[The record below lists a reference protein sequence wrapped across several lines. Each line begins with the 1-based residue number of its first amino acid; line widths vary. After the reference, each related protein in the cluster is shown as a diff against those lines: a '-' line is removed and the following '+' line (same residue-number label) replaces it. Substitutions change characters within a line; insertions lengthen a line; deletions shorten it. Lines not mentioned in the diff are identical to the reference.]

1 MWITQQDYTIF
12 LCYNKFGDKMDF
24 KQHFIKTFGE
34 ENYLAFEQSLSER
47 PKIGL
52 IVNPN
57 KTNIKFIKSVFNDFK
72 NHPLIENA
80 LIYDSSIKLGK
91 HPLFHAG
98 AFYIQDPSAMMV
110 ASILPIYP
118 GDKVID
124 IAAAPG
130 GKSFQVA
137 TRLGE
142 SGLLIANDL
151 NYTRAKVLSSNVE
164 KYGFK
169 NVYVTS
175 NTSSDLVK
183 YHAGTFD
190 KVILDAPCSGEGMFR
205 KDELAKNDWTFD
217 KVTACALTQK
227 QLIIDSYKL
236 LKKGGM
242 MIYST
247 CTFSTEEN
255 EQVIKHLL
263 ANSKAKLIKIFDDP
277 RFIRG
282 QDIAESIRLF
292 PFIFPGEGHF
302 IALIQSNDEYQSLDT
317 KVKTNTLNKF
327 NQTIVD
333 NFFKL
338 NTNINLEQ
346 SRLSE
351 INNQIYYLPKTS
363 FNTSGLNVLRS
374 GWLLGVIEKNIFFPE
389 HSLAMGLL
397 KGDFKKV
404 INLDLASK
412 ELEVYLKGEAISFNS
427 EGYHLI
433 CVENISLGFA
443 KISNSIFKNHYPKGL
458 RNK

>member
-1 MWITQQDYTIF
+1 
-12 LCYNKFGDKMDF
+12 MDF
-24 KQHFIKTFGE
+24 KQHFIKSFGE
-34 ENYLAFEQSLSER
+34 ENYLSFELGLNDL

-52 IVNPN
+52 IINPN
-57 KTNIKFIKSVFNDFK
+57 KTNINFIKSVFNDFT

-80 LIYDSSIKLGK
+80 LIYHSSIKLGK
-91 HPLFHAG
+91 HPLFHGG

-110 ASILPIYP
+110 ASILTIEP

-124 IAAAPG
+124 VAAAPG

-137 TRLGE
+137 TRLNE

-151 NYTRAKVLSSNVE
+151 NYNRAKVLSSNIE

-175 NTSSDLVK
+175 NTTADLVK
-183 YHAGTFD
+183 YHAGLFD

-205 KDELAKNDWTFD
+205 KDELAKNDWSYD

-236 LKKGGM
+236 LRKGGM

-247 CTFSTEEN
+247 CTFSIEEN

-277 RFIRG
+277 RFKRG
-282 QDIAESIRLF
+282 LGLAESIRLF

-302 IALIQSNDEYQSLDT
+302 IALIQSNDDYNATETKFKSSVLD
-317 KVKTNTLNKF
+317 KNNF
-327 NQTIVD
+327 TIVD
-333 NFFKL
+333 NFLKTYTTIKL
-338 NTNINLEQ
+338 EK

-351 INNQIYYLPKTS
+351 INNQIYCLPKTH
-363 FNTSGLNVLRS
+363 FNTYGLNVLRS
-374 GWLLGVIEKNIFFPE
+374 GWLIGSIEKNIFFPQ
-389 HSLAMGLL
+389 HSLAMGLASS
-397 KGDFKKV
+397 DFKNV

-412 ELEVYLKGEAISFNS
+412 ELATYLKGEAISS
-427 EGYHLI
+427 SGDGYHLI
-433 CVENISLGFA
+433 CSAGISLGFA
-443 KISNSIFKNHYPKGL
+443 KISNGIFKNHYPKGL

>member
-1 MWITQQDYTIF
+1 
-12 LCYNKFGDKMDF
+12 MDF
-24 KQHFIKTFGE
+24 KQHFIKSFGE
-34 ENYLAFEQSLSER
+34 ENYLSFELGLNDL

-52 IVNPN
+52 IINPN
-57 KTNIKFIKSVFNDFK
+57 KTNINFIKSVFNDFT

-91 HPLFHAG
+91 HPLFHGG

-110 ASILPIYP
+110 ASILPIEP

-124 IAAAPG
+124 VAAAPG

-137 TRLGE
+137 TRLNE

-151 NYTRAKVLSSNVE
+151 NYNRAKVLSSNIE

-175 NTSSDLVK
+175 NTTADLVK
-183 YHAGTFD
+183 YHAGSFD

-205 KDELAKNDWTFD
+205 KDELAKNDWSYD

-236 LKKGGM
+236 LRKGGM

-247 CTFSTEEN
+247 CTFSIEEN

-277 RFIRG
+277 RFKRG
-282 QDIAESIRLF
+282 LGLTESIRLF

-302 IALIQSNDEYQSLDT
+302 IALIESNDNYNATETKFKPSNLD
-317 KVKTNTLNKF
+317 KNNF
-327 NQTIVD
+327 TIVD
-333 NFFKL
+333 NFLKTYTTIKL
-338 NTNINLEQ
+338 EK

-351 INNQIYYLPKTS
+351 INNQIYYLPKTH
-363 FNTSGLNVLRS
+363 FKTYGLNVLRS
-374 GWLLGVIEKNIFFPE
+374 GWLIGSIEKNIFFPQ
-389 HSLAMGLL
+389 HSLAMGLVSS
-397 KGDFKKV
+397 DFKNV
-404 INLDLASK
+404 INLELASK
-412 ELEVYLKGEAISFNS
+412 ELATYLKGEAISS
-427 EGYHLI
+427 SGDGYHLI
-433 CVENISLGFA
+433 CSAGISLGFA
-443 KISNSIFKNHYPKGL
+443 KISNGIFKNHYPKGL

>member
-1 MWITQQDYTIF
+1 
-12 LCYNKFGDKMDF
+12 MDF

-57 KTNIKFIKSVFNDFK
+57 KTNIKFIKSVFNDFT
-72 NHPLIENA
+72 NHPLIETA

-98 AFYIQDPSAMMV
+98 TFYIQDPSAMMV
-110 ASILPIYP
+110 ASILPIEP

-124 IAAAPG
+124 VAAAPG

-137 TRLGE
+137 TRLSE

-151 NYTRAKVLSSNVE
+151 NYGRAKVLSSNVE

-175 NTSSDLVK
+175 NTTSDLVK
-183 YHAGTFD
+183 HHAGSFD

-205 KDELAKNDWTFD
+205 KNELAKNDWSYD
-217 KVTACALTQK
+217 KVSTCAFTQK

-236 LKKGGM
+236 LRKGGM

-255 EQVIKHLL
+255 EQVINHLL
-263 ANSKAKLIKIFDDP
+263 ANSNAKLIKIFDDP
-277 RFIRG
+277 RFKRG
-282 QDIAESIRLF
+282 HDLTESIRLF

-302 IALIQSNDEYQSLDT
+302 IALIQSNDDYSSSNN
-317 KVKTNTLNKF
+317 KFKTNTISKN
-327 NQTIVD
+327 NHMIID

-338 NTNINLEQ
+338 NINIYLEQ
-346 SRLSE
+346 SRLSQ

-397 KGDFKKV
+397 NDDFKKV

-412 ELEVYLKGEAISFNS
+412 ELEVYLKGEGINYSGD
-427 EGYHLI
+427 GYHLI
-433 CVENISLGFA
+433 CVEGISLGFA
-443 KISNSIFKNHYPKGL
+443 KISNGIFKNHYPKGL

>member
-1 MWITQQDYTIF
+1 MAITQQDYTIF

-57 KTNIKFIKSVFNDFK
+57 KTNIKFIKSVFNDFT
-72 NHPLIENA
+72 NHPLIETA

-110 ASILPIYP
+110 ASILPIEP

-124 IAAAPG
+124 VAAAPG

-151 NYTRAKVLSSNVE
+151 NYGRAKVLSSNVE

-175 NTSSDLVK
+175 NTTSDLVK
-183 YHAGTFD
+183 FHSGSFD

-205 KDELAKNDWTFD
+205 KDELAKNDWSYE
-217 KVTACALTQK
+217 KVSSCALTQK

-236 LKKGGM
+236 LRKGGM

-255 EQVIKHLL
+255 EQVIKYLL

-277 RFIRG
+277 RFKRG
-282 QDIAESIRLF
+282 HNLTESIRLF

-302 IALIQSNDEYQSLDT
+302 IALIQSNDDYNAPDN
-317 KVKTNTLNKF
+317 KFKTNTLSKN
-327 NQTIVD
+327 NHMIVD

-397 KGDFKKV
+397 NDDFKKV
-404 INLDLASK
+404 INLNLASK
-412 ELEVYLKGEAISFNS
+412 ELEVYLKGEGINYSGD
-427 EGYHLI
+427 GYHLI
-433 CVENISLGFA
+433 CVEGISLGFA
-443 KISNSIFKNHYPKGL
+443 KISNGILKNHYPKGL

>member
-1 MWITQQDYTIF
+1 MAITQQDYTIF

-57 KTNIKFIKSVFNDFK
+57 KTNIKFIKSVFNDFT
-72 NHPLIENA
+72 NHPLIETA

-110 ASILPIYP
+110 ASILPIEP

-124 IAAAPG
+124 VAAAPG

-137 TRLGE
+137 NRLGE

-151 NYTRAKVLSSNVE
+151 NYGRAKVLSSNVE

-175 NTSSDLVK
+175 NTTSDLVK
-183 YHAGTFD
+183 FHSGSFD

-205 KDELAKNDWTFD
+205 KDELAKNDWSYE
-217 KVTACALTQK
+217 KVSSCALTQK

-236 LKKGGM
+236 LRKGGM

-255 EQVIKHLL
+255 EQVIEHLL

-277 RFIRG
+277 RFKRG
-282 QDIAESIRLF
+282 HNLTESIRLF

-302 IALIQSNDEYQSLDT
+302 IALIQSNDDYNAPDN
-317 KVKTNTLNKF
+317 KFKTNTLSKN
-327 NQTIVD
+327 NHMIVD

-397 KGDFKKV
+397 NDDFKKV
-404 INLDLASK
+404 INLNLASK
-412 ELEVYLKGEAISFNS
+412 ELEVYLKGEGINYSGD
-427 EGYHLI
+427 GYHLI
-433 CVENISLGFA
+433 CVEGISLGFA
-443 KISNSIFKNHYPKGL
+443 KISNGIFKNHYPKGL